1 MQQFINFI
9 HGTQIWKQTN
19 RKMAMEAR
27 GKAQGASL
35 PTIASTIIV
44 APGTSRNGLR
54 STDEEHQLV
63 D

>member
-1 MQQFINFI
+1 MLQFINFI
-9 HGTQIWKQTN
+9 HDTQIWKQTS
-19 RKMAMEAR
+19 RKMVMVAE
-27 GKAQGASL
+27 GQVQDASH

-54 STDEEHQLV
+54 SIEEAPRLV

>member
-1 MQQFINFI
+1 MPLFINNI
-9 HGTQIWKQTN
+9 NVTQTWKQTS
-19 RKMAMEAR
+19 RKMVMVAK
-27 GKAQGASL
+27 GQAQVASL

-54 STDEEHQLV
+54 STDEAPQLV

>member
-1 MQQFINFI
+1 MPLFINKI
-9 HGTQIWKQTN
+9 NDSGTWKQTS
-19 RKMAMEAR
+19 RKMVMVAK
-27 GKAQGASL
+27 GQVQVASH

-54 STDEEHQLV
+54 SIAEAPRLV

>member
-1 MQQFINFI
+1 MPQFINII
-9 HGTQIWKQTN
+9 HASQIWKQTS
-19 RKMAMEAR
+19 RKMVMVAK
-27 GKAQGASL
+27 GQVQDASH

-54 STDEEHQLV
+54 SIAEAPRLV